1 MQDLI
6 RNHRTLVSIAAL
18 VLVAAL
24 AFGLGRFYGGQ
35 SAPPPSKPADPSAQ
49 PASSVAVTDDAVSLM
64 GIGVEPAVSGDLSAE
79 ISVPASVTA
88 AVNGQAVVTAH
99 AAGSVSRVD
108 KRLGESVKAGET
120 LALVTSRDGAT
131 LAAARRAT
139 ESRAKL
145 ARSVAGRER
154 ELFDQRV
161 TPRQDLEAAE
171 TAAEAAEAEAASARL
186 AAEAAH
192 VSSDGGSLAVVS
204 PIAGRIT
211 SANAALGRYVEPD
224 TELFR
229 VADPRYVVVEAA
241 IPANDA
247 LRVHAGDRA
256 EITTQSGATLSAT
269 VASVTPTINTQ
280 TGSATAT
287 LSFNEDQTS
296 PVPGEFVRARIMTK
310 HATGKDVVV
319 ADEAVQS
326 IDGRDVVFVRSEKG
340 FRIQPVTVASR
351 GGGRVAIRSGLKA
364 GERVAVKNAFLLKAE
379 ATKSTEEEE

>member
-6 RNHRTLVSIAAL
+6 RNHRTLMSIAAL
-18 VLVAAL
+18 MLVAAL
-24 AFGLGRFYGGQ
+24 AFGLGRFSGGQ
-35 SAPPPSKPADPSAQ
+35 SDPPASKPADPSAQ
-49 PASSVAVTDDAVSLM
+49 PASNLAVTDDAVSLM
-64 GIGVEPAVSGDLSAE
+64 GIGVEPAVAGDLSAE

-99 AAGSVSRVD
+99 AAGSVSRVN
-108 KRLGESVKAGET
+108 KRLGESVKAGEA

-131 LAAARRAT
+131 LAAARRTT

-186 AAEAAH
+186 ATEAAH
-192 VSSDGGSLAVVS
+192 VSPDGGSLAVVS

-247 LRVHAGDRA
+247 QRIHADDRA
-256 EITTQSGATLSAT
+256 EITTQSGATLAAT
-269 VASVTPTINTQ
+269 VASVTPTINIQ

-287 LSFNEDQTS
+287 LTVNEGQTS

-310 HATGKDVVV
+310 NAAGKDIVV

-351 GGGRVAIRSGLKA
+351 GGGRVAIRSGLQA
-364 GERVAVKNAFLLKAE
+364 GERDAVKNAFLLKAE